1 MRKIDLERWKRYF
14 ELRDEGHSPERS
26 ARGAKIDSKTAWRF
40 ERGEPG
46 SQGLQAAEFYGRTH
60 IGGLEIAPDVSDEAK
75 KALDDF
81 AFFRRRYFGRVS
93 MPWQEKAAYVVLD
106 KLATPDREYVVL
118 NSPPGGGKST
128 LFTHDIPAWLI
139 ARDRAIRSQIGSR
152 TERQAR
158 MYVGRLKKSFERET
172 PMVPDT
178 DAKDAGISFDAD
190 ATLAGDYGAFRPEG
204 RTDLWRAEAL
214 VVRQFGGMAL
224 DDKEPT
230 VSAWGQDSGFL
241 GGRFDFIIW
250 DDLVDRKNT
259 LAKEAGQNLV
269 EMWLTEMETRLEP
282 GGLLILQGQRIA
294 TDDLYRFCLDL
305 ADLDGTP
312 KYHHVRYPAHD
323 DNRCVGD
330 HGPGAQPYPNGCLL
344 DPYRLPWQMLS
355 NVRNT
360 TPRVYD
366 IQYQQNDG
374 QASAL
379 LVQQAWIDGG
389 VDGHGVVRPGCLDL
403 DREFGTSSFD
413 AGTGWSVLSVDPSP
427 AELWGLTWWVMVP
440 EENTYEVC
448 GVWRR
453 RLGAEEFLSIDLE
466 TGQFS
471 GLAEDIRVRAHAAG
485 HPLRAMIVEV
495 NAAQRFLLA
504 QPHVRRWST
513 MHGIALYPHTTSINK
528 ADPIYGVT
536 GIADFFRQGAI
547 RLPVGGPEGRLAV
560 RPLVHELTTWPEGRT
575 DDLVMSVWFAIR
587 AVQMTYASPD
597 TPAPR
602 FERPSFLGHG
612 RDLASVYGG

>member
-1 MRKIDLERWKRYF
+1 MRKIDLERWRKYF
-14 ELRDEGHSPERS
+14 ELRAEGHSPERS
-26 ARGAKIDSKTAWRF
+26 ARGAKLDSKTVWRF

-46 SQGLQAAEFYGRTH
+46 STGLEAAEALGVTH
-60 IGGLEIAPDVSDEAK
+60 VGGLEVAPDLSSEAK
-75 KALDDF
+75 RALDDF
-81 AFFRRRYFGRVS
+81 AYFRRRYMGRVS
-93 MPWQEKAAYVVLD
+93 MPWQERAAYVVLD
-106 KLATPDREYVVL
+106 RLATREREYVVL

-128 LFTHDIPAWLI
+128 LFTHDIPAWLM
-139 ARDRAIRSQIGSR
+139 ARDRAIRMQIGSR

-158 MYVGRLKKSFERET
+158 MYVGRLKKSFERTT

-178 DAKDAGISFDAD
+178 DAKERGISFDAE

-259 LAKEAGQNLV
+259 LGKEAGQNLV

-305 ADLDGTP
+305 TDLAGNA
-312 KYHHVRYPAHD
+312 KYDHVRYQAHSED
-323 DNRCVGD
+323 RCVSD
-330 HGPGAQPYPNGCLL
+330 HGVDAQPYPNGCLL
-344 DPYRLPWQMLS
+344 DPYRLPWSMLS
-355 NVRNT
+355 NVAAT

-374 QASAL
+374 QAAAL
-379 LVQQAWIDGG
+379 LVQQAWIEGG
-389 VDGHGVVRPGCLDL
+389 PDNAGIERKGCLDHNR
-403 DREFGTSSFD
+403 DFGRSSVAD
-413 AGTGWSVLSVDPSP
+413 YTGWSVLSVDPSP
-427 AELWGLTWWVMVP
+427 AELWGITWWVMVP
-440 EENTYEVC
+440 ETHTYEIC

-453 RLGAEEFLSIDLE
+453 RMGSEEFLSIDLDS
-466 TGQFS
+466 GAFS
-471 GLAEDIRVRAHAAG
+471 GLMEDIRVLAHSQG
-485 HPLRAMIVEV
+485 HPLQAAVIEI

-504 QPHVRRWST
+504 QPHMQRWSRL
-513 MHGIALYPHTTSINK
+513 HGVTLMPHTTSINK
-528 ADPIYGVT
+528 ADPTFGVT
-536 GIADFFRQGAI
+536 GIADFFRQGAV
-547 RLPVGGPEGRLAV
+547 RLPVGNPEGKLAV

-602 FERPSFLGHG
+602 FERPSYIGHG
-612 RDLASVYGG
+612 RGLDSVYGG